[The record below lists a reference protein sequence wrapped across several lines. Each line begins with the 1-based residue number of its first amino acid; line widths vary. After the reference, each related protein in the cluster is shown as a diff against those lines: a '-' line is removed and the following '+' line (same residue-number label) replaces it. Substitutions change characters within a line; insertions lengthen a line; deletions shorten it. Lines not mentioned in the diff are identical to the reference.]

1 MDKKNLI
8 LVALLVLFG
17 ILTYNN
23 LIGSRVKRIEKL
35 TYTTGKAAIYAKKGL
50 SSIPQIRKD
59 LFPPPRERFRIWNK
73 GIFRPFGFR
82 AKVKIK
88 KVKTDKTMPV
98 KELLISPGSITLEL
112 GDSADVAVE
121 NANATINILISPQGI
136 VSGRGTASPLTF
148 TCEREGSASAAISD
162 GKHSGSLKVLCRMR
176 PEEKKLADFI
186 FLGFLAQEKEKT
198 IFLSRVR
205 DNEIFVVK
213 KGDVIIKK
221 SATIRQNY
229 VVNEITDDKIII
241 SSADG
246 TDIMEINLTENEPLR
261 K

>member
-1 MDKKNLI
+1 MNKKNITL
-8 LVALLVLFG
+8 AALVLFFAV
-17 ILTYNN
+17 LTYNN
-23 LIGSRVKRIEKL
+23 FTGSRPQRIEKL
-35 TYTTGKAAIYAKKGL
+35 TNVTGKAVMSAKKDITAL
-50 SSIPQIRKD
+50 PSIKKD
-59 LFPPPRERFRIWNK
+59 LFPLKRERLRIANK
-73 GIFRPFGFR
+73 GIFRPIGYK
-82 AKVKIK
+82 AKIK
-88 KVKTDKTMPV
+88 TKKVETRIAEPI
-98 KELLISPGSITLEL
+98 KELLLSPGSIMLEL
-112 GDSADVAVE
+112 GASAEVRVE
-121 NANATINILISPQGI
+121 NATADLNIMISPQGI
-136 VSGRGTASPLTF
+136 VSGSGTASPLTF
-148 TCEREGSASAAISD
+148 TCEKEGIASAAISD
-162 GKHSGSLKVLCRMR
+162 GKSSASLQVDCRMR

-221 SATIRQNY
+221 SATITQNY
-229 VVNEITDDKIII
+229 VVKGITDDKIII

>member
-1 MDKKNLI
+1 MNKKNITL
-8 LVALLVLFG
+8 LALLVLFAV
-17 ILTYNN
+17 LTYNN
-23 LIGSRVKRIEKL
+23 FTGSRPQRIEKL
-35 TYTTGKAAIYAKKGL
+35 TNVTGKAVIAAEKDISVPPSIKKGL
-50 SSIPQIRKD
+50 
-59 LFPPPRERFRIWNK
+59 FPPERESFRIANK
-73 GIFRPFGFR
+73 GIFRPVGYKAPIKTR
-82 AKVKIK
+82 KIE
-88 KVKTDKTMPV
+88 TPTAEPV
-98 KELLISPGSITLEL
+98 KELLLSPRSIMLEL
-112 GDSADVAVE
+112 GASAEVKVD
-121 NANATINILISPQGI
+121 NAGAALNILISPQEI
-136 VSGRGTASPLTF
+136 VSGSGTASPLTF

-162 GKHSGSLKVLCRMR
+162 GKSSASLKIDCRMR
-176 PEEKKLADFI
+176 PEERQLADFI

-221 SATIRQNY
+221 SATITQNY
-229 VVNEITDDKIII
+229 VVKGISDDKIII